1 MTDLRP
7 EALLKLVNDGEAT
20 WEWVAKSSATL
31 RALAAQQT
39 ETPPESERQRF
50 EAWAAVQA
58 LALRRIH
65 DDDDA
70 GMDYVNTHTDAS
82 WEAWKARAA
91 LAAPSQPMAGE
102 PLAALL
108 RDCREREYNPFEPDN
123 QSRLYH
129 RIVAAL
135 AQPMAG
141 EPEALLREALAK
153 WMIAYGFTT
162 GHGDTQA
169 DLLAEL
175 GPQIEAL
182 RQQVRALHR
191 EASTWN
197 AALTAVLREREAS
210 KNSPLVPGLNGP
222 PTAEQR
228 EMLADADAKFAAE
241 AKEAREDEYQ
251 YRVGEAP

>member
-141 EPEALLREALAK
+141 EPWALLREALTEALPLVE
-153 WMIAYGFTT
+153 MFQRSESLTVVQRLHIVEVAERIRAALAQ
-162 GHGDTQA
+162 HGDKTCTK
-169 DLLAEL
+169 
-175 GPQIEAL
+175 P
-182 RQQVRALHR
+182 
-191 EASTWN
+191 
-197 AALTAVLREREAS
+197 
-210 KNSPLVPGLNGP
+210 
-222 PTAEQR
+222 
-228 EMLADADAKFAAE
+228 
-241 AKEAREDEYQ
+241 
-251 YRVGEAP
+251 